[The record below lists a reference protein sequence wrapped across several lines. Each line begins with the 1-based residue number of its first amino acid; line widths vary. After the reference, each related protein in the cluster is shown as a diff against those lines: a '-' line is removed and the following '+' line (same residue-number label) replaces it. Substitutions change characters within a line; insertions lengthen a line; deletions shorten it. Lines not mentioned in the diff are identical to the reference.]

1 MYAIDNV
8 LFITKSIITYMLHF
22 PGYDLNGDGKV
33 SIEEFKR
40 VMIKTGRVSPEDIER
55 MLGRADTDDDGYK
68 SKY

>member
-1 MYAIDNV
+1 M
-8 LFITKSIITYMLHF
+8 YMLHF

-68 SKY
+68 SK

>member
-1 MYAIDNV
+1 MFFHWLLLQNPFYIWH
-8 LFITKSIITYMLHF
+8 I

-68 SKY
+68 SK